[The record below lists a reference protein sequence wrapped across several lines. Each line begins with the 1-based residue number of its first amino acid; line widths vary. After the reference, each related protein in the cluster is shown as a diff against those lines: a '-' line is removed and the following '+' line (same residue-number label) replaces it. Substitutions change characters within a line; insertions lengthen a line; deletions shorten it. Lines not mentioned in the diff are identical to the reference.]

1 MVGIGNVEKDQ
12 QKGQLKKTTQTQRWL
27 ETSLRNYNSINHEP
41 NCLCIFLAFT
51 VIGETMDWL
60 SLAVGRPLKKPY
72 QKCERKPQLENK
84 NSMMW
89 IRRNK

>member
-51 VIGETMDWL
+51 VIGETMD
-60 SLAVGRPLKKPY
+60 
-72 QKCERKPQLENK
+72 
-84 NSMMW
+84 
-89 IRRNK
+89 